1 MVAPLLTSGALVGAG
16 DRAARRHAVEGDGE
30 DEAEQ
35 LVSNTRHR
43 HRLKL
48 PTGAFVMGTWRHR
61 LVPPTGAYSSLFFWY
76 RLVAPPGAYSRV
88 LVPGGASTRY
98 QNPSLGA
105 PLAKGTSCCCIS
117 TGCNSSWYLWP

>member
-1 MVAPLLTSGALVGAG
+1 MAPLLTSGALVGAG

-48 PTGAFVMGTWRHR
+48 PTGVFVVGTWRHR
-61 LVPPTGAYSSLFFWY
+61 VMAK
-76 RLVAPPGAYSRV
+76 PGVIVR
-88 LVPGGASTRY
+88 
-98 QNPSLGA
+98 SLGTGWCHQPVPIPPSA
-105 PLAKGTSCCCIS
+105 FGTSWWHHPVPIREF
-117 TGCNSSWYLWP
+117 

>member
-98 QNPSLGA
+98 QNPSL
-105 PLAKGTSCCCIS
+105 
-117 TGCNSSWYLWP
+117 

>member
-1 MVAPLLTSGALVGAG
+1 VHGGAIAYVGGPGWRRG
-16 DRAARRHAVEGDGE
+16 DGGAAARSGGGGE

-98 QNPSLGA
+98 QNPSL
-105 PLAKGTSCCCIS
+105 
-117 TGCNSSWYLWP
+117 